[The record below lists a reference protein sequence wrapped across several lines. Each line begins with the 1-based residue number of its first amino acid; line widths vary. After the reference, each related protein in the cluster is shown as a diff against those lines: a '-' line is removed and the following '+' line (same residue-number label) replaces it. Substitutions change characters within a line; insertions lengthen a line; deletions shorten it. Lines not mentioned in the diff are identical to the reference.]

1 MLMNNAG
8 NTTDSPAHDAHARVL
23 KHPAVRA
30 LAAVLIVECLA
41 LVAAVVFLIVELL
54 VAPVSSVASAVG
66 ITLVVAIAAVWVAF
80 IAIGVLRGS
89 AWTRAAVLVLQILI
103 AAVAIGSFQ
112 GADARP
118 DLGLILLVPVVTA
131 LALVFTRPVVAAT
144 SVRELPRAY

>member
-66 ITLVVAIAAVWVAF
+66 ITVVVAIAAVWVAF
-80 IAIGVLRGS
+80 IAI
-89 AWTRAAVLVLQILI
+89 TRSAVL
-103 AAVAIGSFQ
+103 SN
-112 GADARP
+112 ARP
-118 DLGLILLVPVVTA
+118 RPLRVTQTCPVKQ
-131 LALVFTRPVVAAT
+131 
-144 SVRELPRAY
+144 